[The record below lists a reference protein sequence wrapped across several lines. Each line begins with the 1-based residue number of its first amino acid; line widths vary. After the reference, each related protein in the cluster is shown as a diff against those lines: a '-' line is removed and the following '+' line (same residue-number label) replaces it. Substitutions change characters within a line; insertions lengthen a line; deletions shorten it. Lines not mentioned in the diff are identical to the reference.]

1 MIALVYVFWCDQFGG
16 FGWGWSSGWGEGW
29 REARRVGS
37 EQTGT
42 LWVIRVLGRL
52 LVEEVMEEDLALE
65 VIEVDGAR
73 SEETSD
79 SLVHV
84 VQSLGGEINLQN
96 K

>member
-1 MIALVYVFWCDQFGG
+1 MIFLTFTDGG
-16 FGWGWSSGWGEGW
+16 EGGELGGWSSGWGEGW

-84 VQSLGGEINLQN
+84 VQSLGEIKLQN